1 MFIYFSKLKH
11 TITGRFKIMRLYFLI
26 LSLIIILVSCSSS
39 NKISNSWKNPDIGE
53 ELIKFQ
59 TVAVFA
65 MMKNPD
71 MRMDVEEALAS
82 QMPNT
87 IAVPSYKMVTN
98 EELADINAV
107 KQKLSE
113 RGMEGALVLS
123 VRNVNQQTSYY
134 SSGMY
139 PSAYYSFGGYYNYAW
154 NYMYDPYMYSTTN
167 VYVDLEILIYSIK
180 NDQLIWYGESTSV
193 NPEGIQQTISE
204 LAVSV
209 KNQLVEDGLLDPAR

>member
-1 MFIYFSKLKH
+1 MRKYIFILPSLF
-11 TITGRFKIMRLYFLI
+11 I
-26 LSLIIILVSCSSS
+26 LASCSSS
-39 NKISNSWKNPDIGE
+39 NKISNSWKNPE
-53 ELIKFQ
+53 ATQESAKFQ

-65 MMKNPD
+65 MVKD
-71 MRMDVEEALAS
+71 QQMRQDVEEAIAS

-87 IAVPSYKMVTN
+87 VAVPVYKMVSN

-107 KQKLSE
+107 KKKLSE

-123 VRNVNQQTSYY
+123 VRNVDQKTTYY

-154 NYMYDPYMYSTTN
+154 NYMYDPYGYSSTN
-167 VYVDLEILIYSIK
+167 VYVDLEILIYSLK
-180 NDQLIWYGESTSV
+180 NDQLVWYGESTSV
-193 NPEGIQQTISE
+193 NPETIQQTISE

-209 KNQLVEDGLLDPAR
+209 KNQLVEDGLLDPTR

>member
-1 MFIYFSKLKH
+1 MKTY
-11 TITGRFKIMRLYFLI
+11 
-26 LSLIIILVSCSSS
+26 IIILLIAVLLAGCSSS
-39 NKISNSWKNPDIGE
+39 NKISNSWKNPE
-53 ELIKFQ
+53 VTMESAKFQ

-65 MMKNPD
+65 MVKNPD

-87 IAVPSYKMVTN
+87 IAVPSYKMITN
-98 EELADINAV
+98 EELADLNTV
-107 KQKLSE
+107 KQKLNE
-113 RGMEGALVLS
+113 RGMQGAVMLRVKKIDE
-123 VRNVNQQTSYY
+123 RTSYY

-154 NYMYDPYMYSTTN
+154 NYMYDPYMYSSTN

-180 NDQLIWYGESTSV
+180 DDKIVWYGESTSV
-193 NPEGIQQTISE
+193 NPEEIQQTISE

>member
-1 MFIYFSKLKH
+1 MLKY
-11 TITGRFKIMRLYFLI
+11 ISILLSLLI
-26 LSLIIILVSCSSS
+26 LLSCSSS
-39 NKISNSWKNPDIGE
+39 NKISNSWKNPDVGE

-65 MMKNPD
+65 MVKNPD

-87 IAVPSYKMVTN
+87 IAVPSYKMITN

-107 KQKLSE
+107 KKKLSE

-204 LAVSV
+204 IAVSV
-209 KNQLVEDGLLDPAR
+209 KKQLVEDGLLDPTK

>member
-1 MFIYFSKLKH
+1 MHKYIFIPISIL
-11 TITGRFKIMRLYFLI
+11 FL
-26 LSLIIILVSCSSS
+26 LSCSTS

-65 MMKNPD
+65 MVKNPD
-71 MRMDVEEALAS
+71 LRMDVEESIAS

-87 IAVPSYKMVTN
+87 IAVPSYKMITN
-98 EELADINAV
+98 AELADINAV
-107 KQKLSE
+107 KQKLNE

-123 VRNVNQQTSYY
+123 VRKVDEKTSYY

-204 LAVSV
+204 LAVAI
-209 KNQLVEDGLLDPAR
+209 KDQLVEDGLLDPAR

>member
-1 MFIYFSKLKH
+1 
-11 TITGRFKIMRLYFLI
+11 MRISVFI
-26 LSLIIILVSCSSS
+26 LSLISILISCSSS
-39 NKISNSWKNPDIGE
+39 NKISNSWKNPEATIE
-53 ELIKFQ
+53 SAKFQ

-65 MMKNPD
+65 MVKNPD
-71 MRMDVEEALAS
+71 MRMDVEESLVS

-87 IAVPSYKMVTN
+87 IAVPSYKMITK

-107 KQKLSE
+107 KKKLSE

-123 VRNVNQQTSYY
+123 VRNVDQKTTYY

-154 NYMYDPYMYSTTN
+154 NYMYDPYGYSSTN
-167 VYVDLEILIYSIK
+167 VYVDLEILIYSLK
-180 NDQLIWYGESTSV
+180 DDKLVWYGESTSV
-193 NPEGIQQTISE
+193 NPETIQQTISE

>member
-1 MFIYFSKLKH
+1 MKTNF
-11 TITGRFKIMRLYFLI
+11 
-26 LSLIIILVSCSSS
+26 IILLIGVLLTGCSSS
-39 NKISNSWKNPDIGE
+39 NKISNSWKNPE
-53 ELIKFQ
+53 VTQESVKFQ

-65 MMKNPD
+65 MVKNPD

-87 IAVPSYKMVTN
+87 IAVPSYKMITK
-98 EELADINAV
+98 EELTDINAV
-107 KQKLSE
+107 KQKLNE
-113 RGMEGALVLS
+113 RGMEGALILS
-123 VRNVNQQTSYY
+123 VRKVDEKTSYY

-154 NYMYDPYMYSTTN
+154 NYMYDPYAYSSTN

-180 NDQLIWYGESTSV
+180 NDQLIWYGESTSI

-209 KNQLVEDGLLDPAR
+209 KNQLIEDGLLSPVQ

>member
-1 MFIYFSKLKH
+1 M
-11 TITGRFKIMRLYFLI
+11 KIN
-26 LSLIIILVSCSSS
+26 LIILFAIILLVGCSSS
-39 NKISNSWKNPDIGE
+39 NKISNSWKNPE
-53 ELIKFQ
+53 VTMESAKFQ

-65 MMKNPD
+65 MVKSPD

-87 IAVPSYKMVTN
+87 IAVPAYKMITN
-98 EELADINAV
+98 EELSDLNAV
-107 KQKLSE
+107 KQKLNE

-123 VRNVNQQTSYY
+123 VRKVDENTSYY

-180 NDQLIWYGESTSV
+180 NDKLVWYGESTSV

-209 KNQLVEDGLLDPAR
+209 KEQLVEDGLVDPAR

>member
-1 MFIYFSKLKH
+1 MLKYFFIVS
-11 TITGRFKIMRLYFLI
+11 
-26 LSLIIILVSCSSS
+26 IILFFISCSSS
-39 NKISNSWKNPDIGE
+39 NKISNSWKNPE
-53 ELIKFQ
+53 VTMESAKFQ

-65 MMKNPD
+65 MVKNPD
-71 MRMDVEEALAS
+71 MRTDVEEALAS

-87 IAVPSYKMVTN
+87 IAVPSYKMITK

-123 VRNVNQQTSYY
+123 VRNVDQKTSYY

-154 NYMYDPYMYSTTN
+154 NYMYDPYAYSSTN
-167 VYVDLEILIYSIK
+167 VYVDLEILIYSLK
-180 NDQLIWYGESTSV
+180 DDKLVWYGESTSV

-209 KNQLVEDGLLDPAR
+209 KNQLVEDGLLDPTR

>member
-1 MFIYFSKLKH
+1 MHNNFF
-11 TITGRFKIMRLYFLI
+11 I
-26 LSLIIILVSCSSS
+26 LSLAILLFGCSSS
-39 NKISNSWKNPDIGE
+39 NKISNSWKNPE
-53 ELIKFQ
+53 ATMESAKFQ
-59 TVAVFA
+59 TMAVFA
-65 MMKNPD
+65 MVKD
-71 MRMDVEEALAS
+71 EQMRRDVEEAIVS

-87 IAVPSYKMVTN
+87 IAVPSYKMITK

-123 VRNVNQQTSYY
+123 VRNVNQKTSYY

-154 NYMYDPYMYSTTN
+154 NYMYDPYVYSTTN
-167 VYVDLEILIYSIK
+167 VYVDLEILIYSLK
-180 NDQLIWYGESTSV
+180 DDKLVWYGESTSV

-209 KNQLVEDGLLDPAR
+209 KNQLVEDGLLDPTR

>member
-1 MFIYFSKLKH
+1 MK
-11 TITGRFKIMRLYFLI
+11 TN
-26 LSLIIILVSCSSS
+26 LIILLIAVLLAGCSSS
-39 NKISNSWKNPDIGE
+39 NKISNSWKNPE
-53 ELIKFQ
+53 ATQESAKFQ

-65 MMKNPD
+65 MVKNPD
-71 MRMDVEEALAS
+71 MQMDVEEALAS

-87 IAVPSYKMVTN
+87 IAVPSYKMITK

-123 VRNVNQQTSYY
+123 VRNVNQKTSYY

-154 NYMYDPYMYSTTN
+154 NYMYDPYAYSSTN
-167 VYVDLEILIYSIK
+167 VYVDLEILIYSLK
-180 NDQLIWYGESTSV
+180 DDKLVWYGESTSV
-193 NPEGIQQTISE
+193 NPETIQQTISE